1 MDSMGIFVED
11 SGCGPNFTPP
21 KTPSALDFLCFGWW
35 YRWSTKPCWYIY
47 IYIIYIYK
55 KQTSVFRFATFQT
68 NSWVQ
73 TAHNFTA
80 GTARNLQPERPMV
93 VSRVN
98 FLSDVW
104 WRQPIRSNPVDQLRL
119 VGFFSHDL
127 NTKSTDAE
135 LAITKFQA
143 AGSFFESP
151 CFTWTRC
158 LPYRKS
164 RIIWWKNQVSI
175 GFLPKKKA
183 QKL

>member
-1 MDSMGIFVED
+1 MWTQLYTAENPLRFGFSLFRMMVSLI
-11 SGCGPNFTPP
+11 N
-21 KTPSALDFLCFGWW
+21 KTLLI
-35 YRWSTKPCWYIY
+35 YIY

-175 GFLPKKKA
+175 GFLPKKKH
-183 QKL
+183 KNCKRNKILHPF